1 MPDPS
6 QDPSQAPE
14 PRLQDVMGGLGQP
27 AATAS
32 PLANPS
38 NDTFGTILRYVL
50 PAVAAVAAGSNP
62 ALARGVQ
69 AASGVMDLQQGIAE
83 RQQKLNLEKRQNDLQ
98 NQRLSSLSKVATD
111 PDHYTVLPDGTRLKT
126 AMDMYATAKDS
137 SSPTHDT
144 GDGSGP
150 GPLWMNTDTPNA
162 NPALLNKMHI
172 YNQQGAMAMQM
183 GDPNAAQTQ
192 FLAAQGLASKSSPSA
207 FQSIPLN
214 PGDKLEADT
223 LSGKMERS
231 VPPTDW
237 QIRQGER
244 VVAPQ
249 GTVGPNGEDL
259 SGKASLTAI
268 DKATGSLRYLG
279 EHAVEDKTPSQVLND
294 PKSTPEQK
302 AMAERVLRLEHP
314 GTMFMP
320 ESAGGLGMTKPVGAK
335 DTNARA
341 DKSYQFSV
349 TQLNKLQDPI
359 DSRLQRLS
367 TLQDTIN
374 QRTPQAD
381 ALVAP
386 ELLTVMA
393 GGQGSGLRM
402 NEAEISRVVG
412 GRTNLESLKAAL
424 NKWQVDPSK
433 GLSITPAQRQQ
444 IQSLV
449 GTVNTKLQQ
458 KRSALED
465 AHEALIGTDDPSEHR
480 GIVNGARK
488 ALTTIDAGS
497 AAGGAPASS
506 GGSNPAPMGT
516 IVNVNGAKQIK
527 TENGWQ
533 PYRGQ

>member
-1 MPDPS
+1 MADPS
-6 QDPSQAPE
+6 QDPSQE
-14 PRLQDVMGGLGQP
+14 PRLQDVMAGAGQP
-27 AATAS
+27 APTAS
-32 PLANPS
+32 PVANPG
-38 NDTFGTILRYVL
+38 NDTFGTILRYAL
-50 PAVAAVAAGSNP
+50 PAIAAVAAGSNP

-69 AASGVMDLQQGIAE
+69 AASGVMDLQQSIAE
-83 RQQKLNLEKRQNDLQ
+83 RQQKLNMEKRQNDLQ
-98 NQRLSSLSKVATD
+98 NQRLSSLSKLASD

-126 AMDMYATAKDS
+126 AMDMYSTAKDS
-137 SSPTHDT
+137 ANPTHDS
-144 GDGSGP
+144 GDGSGDSSS
-150 GPLWMNTDTPNA
+150 PLWMSTDTPNA

-172 YNQQGAMAMQM
+172 YNQQGSMAMQM
-183 GDPNAAQTQ
+183 GDVNQAQTN
-192 FLAAQGLASKSSPSA
+192 FLAAQGLASKATPQS
-207 FQSIPLN
+207 FQNIPLN
-214 PGDKLEADT
+214 PGDKLKGDT
-223 LSGKMERS
+223 LSGEMERS
-231 VPPTDW
+231 VPQPDW

-268 DKATGSLRYLG
+268 DKATGNLRYLG

-294 PKSTPEQK
+294 PKSTPEQR
-302 AMAERVLRLEHP
+302 ATAERVLRLEHP
-314 GTMFMP
+314 GTMYMP
-320 ESAGGLGMTKPVGAK
+320 VDAGGLGMTKPVGAK

-381 ALVAP
+381 SLVAP

-465 AHEALIGTDDPSEHR
+465 AHEALISTDDPSEHR
-480 GIVNGARK
+480 SIVNGARK

-497 AAGGAPASS
+497 AAGGAAPASS
-506 GGSNPAPMGT
+506 GGRPPLSAFE
-516 IVNVNGAKQIK
+516 K
-527 TENGWQ
+527 
-533 PYRGQ
+533 